1 MNEGRPVCIKYLYIF
16 ERFWTK
22 RQLQL
27 PPVLQLTKLIEWF
40 MRPLLTGILCTCKKC
55 QPVSKFFQ
63 KKLEY
68 LDWSPIKFLS
78 VRTGPP

>member
-27 PPVLQLTKLIEWF
+27 PPVLQLTRLIEWF
-40 MRPLLTGILCTCKKC
+40 MRPLLTGILCTCTCKMSKC
-55 QPVSKFFQ
+55 RPLSNFFSQ
-63 KKLEY
+63 KK
-68 LDWSPIKFLS
+68 
-78 VRTGPP
+78 